1 MANRNFHVHLVSDS
15 TGETVSSVARACLV
29 QYEGIFVQE
38 HVWSLVRTRGQM
50 EKVMQAVERNRG
62 PVLYTLVDPDL
73 RDVVRD
79 HCRRLQLPCVG
90 VLDQAMSVLAVHF
103 HSKSEQWPGRQHQLD
118 EGYFDRIDAM
128 HYTLAHDDGQSTHD
142 LDDADVVLVG
152 PSRTS
157 KTPTCVYLA
166 NRGVRA
172 ANVPLVPAVDPPVEL
187 EAATRPLVVGLITDP
202 ERLVQIRVN
211 RLRLL
216 QQDTETDYTDM
227 ERVQREIQEARR
239 LYARRKWATI
249 DVTRRSIEETA
260 ASILQMLT
268 ARREQR
274 LQAGQE
280 RWRRLLQGRSV
291 GVVGAIGCFWRAQSP
306 TPRTASRCGA
316 ARTATV
322 FGNCVPSLVVENRS
336 TETIEYLEVDLAMA
350 LGNGQRRTVELK
362 SAYRDGILFPIA
374 PGGRRP

>member
-1 MANRNFHVHLVSDS
+1 
-15 TGETVSSVARACLV
+15 
-29 QYEGIFVQE
+29 
-38 HVWSLVRTRGQM
+38 
-50 EKVMQAVERNRG
+50 MQAVERDRG
-62 PVLYTLVDPDL
+62 PVLYTLVDPEL

-142 LDDADVVLVG
+142 LEDADVILVG

-172 ANVPLVPAVDPPVEL
+172 ANVPLVPQVPPPRRARGSQAAADRRADHRSRAAGADPRQPAPAP
-187 EAATRPLVVGLITDP
+187 AAGHRVG
-202 ERLVQIRVN
+202 
-211 RLRLL
+211 
-216 QQDTETDYTDM
+216 YTDM
-227 ERVQREIQEARR
+227 DAVQSEIQEARR

-260 ASILQMLT
+260 AAILQMLAT
-268 ARREQR
+268 RREQR
-274 LQAGQE
+274 LQ
-280 RWRRLLQGRSV
+280 
-291 GVVGAIGCFWRAQSP
+291 
-306 TPRTASRCGA
+306 
-316 ARTATV
+316 
-322 FGNCVPSLVVENRS
+322 S
-336 TETIEYLEVDLAMA
+336 T
-350 LGNGQRRTVELK
+350 
-362 SAYRDGILFPIA
+362 
-374 PGGRRP
+374 

>member
-1 MANRNFHVHLVSDS
+1 
-15 TGETVSSVARACLV
+15 
-29 QYEGIFVQE
+29 
-38 HVWSLVRTRGQM
+38 
-50 EKVMQAVERNRG
+50 
-62 PVLYTLVDPDL
+62 L
-73 RDVVRD
+73 RDLVRD

-142 LDDADVVLVG
+142 LEDADVILVG

-172 ANVPLVPAVDPPVEL
+172 ANVPLVPSVPPPPEL
-187 EAATRPLVVGLITDP
+187 ETTKRPLVVGLITDP

-216 QQDTETDYTDM
+216 QQDTESEYTDM
-227 ERVQREIQEARR
+227 ERVQREIQDARR
-239 LYARRKWATI
+239 LYARRKWVTI

-274 LQAGQE
+274 LQTG
-280 RWRRLLQGRSV
+280 
-291 GVVGAIGCFWRAQSP
+291 
-306 TPRTASRCGA
+306 
-316 ARTATV
+316 
-322 FGNCVPSLVVENRS
+322 
-336 TETIEYLEVDLAMA
+336 
-350 LGNGQRRTVELK
+350 
-362 SAYRDGILFPIA
+362 
-374 PGGRRP
+374 

>member
-1 MANRNFHVHLVSDS
+1 MPGRNFHVHLVSDS

-50 EKVMQAVERNRG
+50 EKVMQEVERNRG

-73 RDVVRD
+73 RDQVRD
-79 HCRRLQLPCVG
+79 HCRQLQLPCVG
-90 VLDQAMSVLAVHF
+90 VLDQAMSILGLHF

-142 LDDADVVLVG
+142 LDDADVILVG

-172 ANVPLVPAVDPPVEL
+172 ANVPLVPDVSPPSEL
-187 EAATRPLVVGLITDP
+187 EASTRPLVVGLITDP

-211 RLRLL
+211 RLRLM
-216 QQDTETDYTDM
+216 QRDTETDYTDM
-227 ERVQREIQEARR
+227 ERVQREIQDARR
-239 LYARRKWATI
+239 LYARKKWATI

-260 ASILQMLT
+260 ASILAMLAT
-268 ARREQR
+268 RRAQR
-274 LQAGQE
+274 L
-280 RWRRLLQGRSV
+280 
-291 GVVGAIGCFWRAQSP
+291 
-306 TPRTASRCGA
+306 
-316 ARTATV
+316 
-322 FGNCVPSLVVENRS
+322 S
-336 TETIEYLEVDLAMA
+336 T
-350 LGNGQRRTVELK
+350 Q
-362 SAYRDGILFPIA
+362 
-374 PGGRRP
+374 

>member
-1 MANRNFHVHLVSDS
+1 MPRPIPHFSRPPCGVERAVANRNFHVHLVSDS

-38 HVWSLVRTRGQM
+38 HVWSLVRSPAQM
-50 EKVMQAVERNRG
+50 EKVMQAVERDRG

-142 LDDADVVLVG
+142 LDDADVILVG

-172 ANVPLVPAVDPPVEL
+172 ANVPLVPLVPPPAEL
-187 EAATRPLVVGLITDP
+187 EEAKRPLIVGLITDP

-211 RLRLL
+211 RLRLM
-216 QQDTETDYTDM
+216 QQETETDYTDM
-227 ERVQREIQEARR
+227 DTVQGEIQDARR

-260 ASILQMLT
+260 ATILQMLAT
-268 ARREQR
+268 RREQR
-274 LQAGQE
+274 LQ
-280 RWRRLLQGRSV
+280 
-291 GVVGAIGCFWRAQSP
+291 
-306 TPRTASRCGA
+306 TP
-316 ARTATV
+316 
-322 FGNCVPSLVVENRS
+322 
-336 TETIEYLEVDLAMA
+336 
-350 LGNGQRRTVELK
+350 
-362 SAYRDGILFPIA
+362 
-374 PGGRRP
+374 

>member
-1 MANRNFHVHLVSDS
+1 MAGRNFHVHLVSDS

-38 HVWSLVRTRGQM
+38 HVWSLVRTKGQM
-50 EKVMQAVERNRG
+50 EKVMQEVERNRG

-73 RDVVRD
+73 RDLVRD
-79 HCRRLQLPCVG
+79 KCRQLQLPCVG
-90 VLDQAMSVLAVHF
+90 VLDQAMSVLGLHF

-142 LDDADVVLVG
+142 LEDADVILVG

-172 ANVPLVPAVDPPVEL
+172 ANVPLVPAVPPPDEL
-187 EAATRPLVVGLITDP
+187 ETATRPLIVGLITDP

-216 QQDTETDYTDM
+216 QRDTESDYTDM
-227 ERVQREIQEARR
+227 ERVQREIQDARR
-239 LYARRKWATI
+239 LYARKKWATI

-260 ASILQMLT
+260 ATILAMLSQ
-268 ARREQR
+268 RREQR
-274 LQAGQE
+274 QA
-280 RWRRLLQGRSV
+280 
-291 GVVGAIGCFWRAQSP
+291 AQ
-306 TPRTASRCGA
+306 
-316 ARTATV
+316 
-322 FGNCVPSLVVENRS
+322 
-336 TETIEYLEVDLAMA
+336 
-350 LGNGQRRTVELK
+350 
-362 SAYRDGILFPIA
+362 
-374 PGGRRP
+374 

>member
-1 MANRNFHVHLVSDS
+1 VWHMGMRPIYLRSPGHCGSPDGDFTRFHRVIPDSQVIPPGLSAREGRWDRPGESGSESGVWRQTCRLSPLCCRQSRVSPWGCCGVSWAVAGRNFHVHLVSDS

-50 EKVMQAVERNRG
+50 DKVMQAVERDRG
-62 PVLYTLVDPDL
+62 PVLYTLVDQEL
-73 RDVVRD
+73 RDLVRD

-128 HYTLAHDDGQSTHD
+128 HFTLAHDDGQSTHD
-142 LDDADVVLVG
+142 LEDADVILVG

-172 ANVPLVPAVDPPVEL
+172 ANVPLVPSVEPPAEL
-187 EAATRPLVVGLITDP
+187 ESAKRPLIVGLITDP

-216 QQDTETDYTDM
+216 QQDTESEYTDM
-227 ERVQREIQEARR
+227 ERVQGEIQDARR
-239 LYARRKWATI
+239 LYARRKWVTI

-260 ASILQMLT
+260 AAILQMLAT
-268 ARREQR
+268 RREQR
-274 LQAGQE
+274 LQAG
-280 RWRRLLQGRSV
+280 
-291 GVVGAIGCFWRAQSP
+291 
-306 TPRTASRCGA
+306 
-316 ARTATV
+316 
-322 FGNCVPSLVVENRS
+322 
-336 TETIEYLEVDLAMA
+336 
-350 LGNGQRRTVELK
+350 
-362 SAYRDGILFPIA
+362 
-374 PGGRRP
+374 